1 MKIFMTLTSTLGAA
15 ALISACTTTGNVE
28 KNAAI
33 GAAGGAIAGAII
45 GNNTGSGDAGTGAAI
60 GAIVGGAGG
69 AYTGNQKDKAIGEG
83 THMRQHANGQKLFY
97 DEQTGRY
104 FWVDART
111 GKSYYKNG
119 QLRG

>member
-1 MKIFMTLTSTLGAA
+1 MRTFITLTSTFGAVAMLG
-15 ALISACTTTGNVE
+15 ACTTTGNVE

-60 GAIVGGAGG
+60 GAVVGGAGG
-69 AYTGNQKDKAIGEG
+69 AYSGNQKDKAIGEN
-83 THMRQHANGQKLFY
+83 TRLRKAANGQELFY
-97 DEQTGRY
+97 DEGAGRY
-104 FWVDART
+104 FWVDPQT
-111 GKSYYKNG
+111 GKSYWNNG